1 MSIIRIGELT
11 EEYKSEYKYIKY
23 RIMVVKESERYD
35 AYSKESTADFEN
47 AVNITANISSIIP
60 QEKQSG
66 NKNNRDEINKTKK
79 KYTRKQKGNTIKY
92 IEKIAREKNPSK
104 YIYLHK
110 SYPNN
115 IPSTSLMY
123 TLIVEYPSKQLMT
136 DKPSN
141 NNRTRMKHVSLSDI
155 TKGYEKI
162 AISISR

>member
-79 KYTRKQKGNTIKY
+79 KTQENKKETRSNILKKL
-92 IEKIAREKNPSK
+92 REKK
-104 YIYLHK
+104 ILQ
-110 SYPNN
+110 N
-115 IPSTSLMY
+115 IFTFTSLTPTIY
-123 TLIVEYPSKQLMT
+123 HQ
-136 DKPSN
+136 
-141 NNRTRMKHVSLSDI
+141 HH
-155 TKGYEKI
+155 
-162 AISISR
+162 